1 MMNPTPEIPHN
12 EQIPRPRLVLSAY
25 TDFRKYL
32 KDYYLMKVAETK
44 GSLRPYGYA
53 QFSVAADIKSPAYL
67 KLIIEGRRNLSPS
80 MILKFAKA
88 LEFSKDETE
97 EFRLLVLFGQAQDP
111 LERNRHLKD
120 LAELRVNHQLR
131 TGELPSDIWDKVP
144 GWVAWV
150 LYAMADQKDV
160 EFQPH
165 VLRALMRNKPSLDEV
180 KKSLSR
186 LLESGELQRD
196 PETHE
201 VVKARELMAGVENVP
216 VALVR
221 KLQAELIYLGLESL
235 FQDSPLDREFGA
247 LTFALTEEEF
257 EHLKFELRHLRKRL
271 FKDFAVNRKSV
282 KGDRVFQLNIQ
293 LFPVTKRFI
302 KT

>member
-1 MMNPTPEIPHN
+1 MKQSIEPSPSVSVP
-12 EQIPRPRLVLSAY
+12 PSPLVLSAY

-32 KDYYLMKVAETK
+32 KDFYQLKLAETK
-44 GSLRPYGYA
+44 SSLRPYSYA

-67 KLIIEGRRNLSPS
+67 KLIIDGQRNLSMS
-80 MILKFAKA
+80 MIFKFAKA
-88 LEFSKDETE
+88 LGFSKEETE
-97 EFRLLVLFGQAQDP
+97 EFRLLVLYGQAKDP
-111 LERNRHLKD
+111 LERNRHLKEI
-120 LAELRVNHQLR
+120 AELRVNNQLK
-131 TGELPSDIWDKVP
+131 TGELPSDIWEKVP

-160 EFQPH
+160 EFSPH
-165 VLRALMRNKPSLDEV
+165 VLRALMRNKPSLEEV
-180 KKSLSR
+180 KKSLTR
-186 LLESGELQRD
+186 LLDSGELEKD
-196 PETHE
+196 PQTGE
-201 VVKARELMAGVENVP
+201 VTKARELMAGVESVP

-271 FKDFAVNRKSV
+271 FKDFAVNRKAV

-293 LFPVTKRFI
+293 LFPVTKRFV
-302 KT
+302 KS